1 MVQVDSL
8 AAAIRAAEDRHVA
21 ALRAG
26 DERAIRVAYIAAL
39 EAERALLLDCG
50 GAADV
55 ASAVELGYVIDDER
69 AALARMTV

>member
-8 AAAIRAAEDRHVA
+8 AAAVRVAHDQHVA
-21 ALRAG
+21 VLRTG
-26 DERAIRVAYIAAL
+26 DDHAIRVAYIAAL

-55 ASAVELGYVIDDER
+55 ASAVELGYLIDDER
-69 AALARMTV
+69 AALARMTA